1 MSHAALEHRPVL
13 STSAVL
19 RLAIAYAVAINGL
32 VLTPFIVSAVTKRF
46 GVDDGVATQ
55 IAGIEILGIAVSCA
69 LFPRLISRTVHMFSR
84 LGLMGAIL
92 AQVASA
98 FATTPQLLGVA
109 RGLAGVFEGML
120 FVVVAAS
127 VAHRD
132 STDRLWGQIIFAA
145 GVLDGGILVGVSFLP
160 DTVLA
165 HWLFLLLAGVMLLS
179 TPALAHI
186 GQYAGRP
193 PELSGVGAAPKAPVR
208 LILAVW
214 LVTLLLYGIQAS
226 QWAIAGIV
234 GTRIGLSDSTLG
246 ILLSLSS
253 LLGFVG
259 AAIPSQPASHRYR
272 LPIIWIA
279 QLAMVASLLIFF
291 ESTGAVWYFMSQTLL
306 NASLFVVIPF
316 LTGMLSEVDVD
327 GSLVSRTV
335 VITFIGAGVGT
346 VMAGGQFNDLGGV
359 RFGYAMCAGILLA
372 APFVWYAL
380 RAAAAHELTT
390 TPVSERAPTT
400 HGRASA
406 PVTR

>member
-1 MSHAALEHRPVL
+1 MSDAALEHRPVL
-13 STSAVL
+13 STPAVL

-69 LFPRLISRTVHMFSR
+69 VFPRWIARTVHTFSR
-84 LGLMGAIL
+84 LGLIGAIL

-98 FATTPQLLGVA
+98 FANTPQLLGVA
-109 RGLAGVFEGML
+109 RGVGGVFEGML
-120 FVVVAAS
+120 LVVVAAS

-160 DTVLA
+160 DAVLA

-179 TPALAHI
+179 APALVHV

-193 PELSGVGAAPKAPVR
+193 PTRSTAGHATKAPVR

-214 LVTLLLYGIQAS
+214 VVTLLLYGIQAS

-246 ILLSLSS
+246 VLLSLSS

-272 LPIIWIA
+272 LPIIWLA
-279 QLAMVASLLIFF
+279 QLAMVASLMIFF
-291 ESTGAVWYFMSQTLL
+291 ESTSAVWYFASQTLL

-316 LTGMLSEVDVD
+316 MTGMLSEVDVD

-346 VMAGGQFNDLGGV
+346 VMAGGEFSDLGGV
-359 RFGYAMCAGILLA
+359 RFGYVMCAGILLA

-380 RAAAAHELTT
+380 RAAATHELKATH
-390 TPVSERAPTT
+390 VSRPASAR

-406 PVTR
+406 PVPH

>member
-1 MSHAALEHRPVL
+1 MSHTALEHRPVL
-13 STSAVL
+13 STPAVL

-55 IAGIEILGIAVSCA
+55 VAGIEILGIAVSCA
-69 LFPRLISRTVHMFSR
+69 VFPRWIARTVHTFSR
-84 LGLMGAIL
+84 LGLIGAIL

-98 FATTPQLLGVA
+98 FANTPQLLGAA
-109 RGLAGVFEGML
+109 RGVGGLFEGML

-165 HWLFLLLAGVMLLS
+165 KWLFLLLAGVMLLS
-179 TPALAHI
+179 APVLVHV

-193 PELSGVGAAPKAPVR
+193 PSRSAAEHAKKAPVR

-214 LVTLLLYGIQAS
+214 MVTFLLYGIQAS

-259 AAIPSQPASHRYR
+259 AAVPSQPASHRYR
-272 LPIIWIA
+272 LPIIWLA
-279 QLAMVASLLIFF
+279 QLAMVASLTIFF
-291 ESTGAVWYFMSQTLL
+291 ESTGAVWYFASQTLL

-346 VMAGGQFNDLGGV
+346 VMAGGEFSDLGGV
-359 RFGYAMCAGILLA
+359 RFGYAMSAGILLA

-380 RAAAAHELTT
+380 RAAATHELTAT
-390 TPVSERAPTT
+390 DVSRLASAR

-406 PVTR
+406 TVPR

>member
-1 MSHAALEHRPVL
+1 MSDAALEHRPTL
-13 STSAVL
+13 STPDVL
-19 RLAIAYAVAINGL
+19 RLALAYAVAINGL
-32 VLTPFIVSAVTKRF
+32 VLTPFIVSAVTKGF

-69 LFPRLISRTVHMFSR
+69 LFPRWISRTVHTFSR
-84 LGLMGAIL
+84 LGLIGAIL

-109 RGLAGVFEGML
+109 RGLGGLFEGML

-132 STDRLWGQIIFAA
+132 STDRLWGQIIFTA
-145 GVLDGGILVGVSFLP
+145 GVLDGSVLVGVSFLP

-165 HWLFLLLAGVMLLS
+165 HWLFLLLAAVMLLS
-179 TPALAHI
+179 TPALVHV

-193 PELSGVGAAPKAPVR
+193 PKPSTAGHATKAPLR
-208 LILAVW
+208 LILAIWV
-214 LVTLLLYGIQAS
+214 VTLLLYGIQAS

-259 AAIPSQPASHRYR
+259 AVIPSQPASHRFR

-279 QLAMVASLLIFF
+279 QLAMVASLMIFF
-291 ESTGAVWYFMSQTLL
+291 ESTGAVWYFVSQTLL

-316 LTGMLSEVDVD
+316 LTGMLSAVDID

-346 VMAGGQFNDLGGV
+346 VMAGGQFSDLGGV

-380 RAAAAHELTT
+380 RAAMAHEL
-390 TPVSERAPTT
+390 RATYVPGLASAR
-400 HGRASA
+400 HGRTSA
-406 PVTR
+406 PVPN